1 MGLPGETVSIRDRH
15 LVADGR
21 PVTEPF
27 PFRRLTT
34 DPRYR
39 GYVTRPG
46 SRLPTESAEIRIGAG
61 QFLPFGDNTYSSLDG
76 RYFGPVSEQALVGP
90 SFFVYWPLG
99 PHWGLAR

>member
-1 MGLPGETVSIRDRH
+1 MP
-15 LVADGR
+15 R
-21 PVTEPF
+21 PH
-27 PFRRLTT
+27 
-34 DPRYR
+34 
-39 GYVTRPG
+39 
-46 SRLPTESAEIRIGAG
+46 SRIPEEGAEIRLGEK